1 MDKFKVILISL
12 MAIICIFII
21 GFKYKKEDNDAIK
34 FKKEYES
41 LNETKNKNG
50 KEYIKVNIDKINPIV
65 YADYDKVINLI
76 KNDTAVIYFGFP
88 ECPWCRNAVPVLLD
102 TAKELGIEKIYYYNA
117 LSIRD
122 KKSLDE
128 SGNIVVEEEGTKEYK
143 ELVELLYDYLP
154 VYDGLNDETIKR
166 LYFPTVLFVKNGKII
181 GLHNSTVESQKN
193 PYDGLNK
200 EQYEELKTI
209 YYDYLN
215 KTFEIFC
222 DDAC

>member
-1 MDKFKVILISL
+1 MEKIKVIAVSAL
-12 MAIICIFII
+12 AIICLLVVTI
-21 GFKYKKEDNDAIK
+21 KYTNEETDAIK
-34 FKKEYES
+34 FKEEYET
-41 LNETKNKNG
+41 LNDKKDSN
-50 KEYIKVNIDKINPIV
+50 EYINVDIDKENPIV
-65 YADYDKVINLI
+65 YADAEEVIDLI

-88 ECPWCRNAVPVLLD
+88 ECPWCRNAIPVLLD
-102 TAKELGIEKIYYYNA
+102 AAKELGIEKIYYYNA

-128 SGNIVVEEEGTKEYK
+128 NGDIVVEDEGTKEYE

-154 VYDGLNDETIKR
+154 IYDGLNDNTIKR
-166 LYFPTVLFVKNGKII
+166 LYFPTVLFVKNGEVI
-181 GLHNSTVESQKN
+181 GLHISTVETQEN
-193 PYDGLNK
+193 PYNELTK

-222 DDAC
+222 DEAC

>member
-1 MDKFKVILISL
+1 MDKIKIVLISL
-12 MAIICIFII
+12 MAIICIFVI
-21 GFKYKKEDNDAIK
+21 GLKYPKEETDAIK
-34 FKKEYES
+34 FKNEYES
-41 LNETKNKNG
+41 LNDKKNKSG
-50 KEYIKVNIDKINPIV
+50 KEYLKVNIDEINPII
-65 YADYDKVINLI
+65 YADYDKVIDLI

-128 SGNIVVEEEGTKEYK
+128 NGNIVIEEEGTEEYK
-143 ELVELLYDYLP
+143 ELIKLLYDYLP
-154 VYDGLNDETIKR
+154 AYDGLNDNTIKR
-166 LYFPTVLFVKNGKII
+166 LYFPTVLFVKNGTIV
-181 GLHNSTVESQKN
+181 GLHYSTVESQTN
-193 PYDGLNK
+193 PYEGLND
-200 EQYEELKTI
+200 EQYEELKSI

>member
-1 MDKFKVILISL
+1 MEKIKVIAVSAL
-12 MAIICIFII
+12 AIICLLVVTI
-21 GFKYKKEDNDAIK
+21 KYTNEETDAIR
-34 FKKEYES
+34 FKEEYEA
-41 LNETKNKNG
+41 LNDKKDGN
-50 KEYIKVNIDKINPIV
+50 EYINVDIDKENPIV
-65 YADYDKVINLI
+65 YADAEKVIDLI

-88 ECPWCRNAVPVLLD
+88 ECPWCRNAIPVLLD
-102 TAKELGIEKIYYYNA
+102 ATKELGIDKIYYYNA

-128 SGNIVVEEEGTKEYK
+128 NGNIVVEDEGTKEYE

-154 VYDGLNDETIKR
+154 IYDGLNDNTIKR
-166 LYFPTVLFVKNGKII
+166 LYFPTVLFVKDGEVI
-181 GLHNSTVESQKN
+181 GLHISTVETQEN
-193 PYDGLNK
+193 PYNELTK

-222 DDAC
+222 DEAC

>member
-1 MDKFKVILISL
+1 MDKIKVILISL
-12 MAIICIFII
+12 MTIICLLII
-21 GFKYKKEDNDAIK
+21 GIKYKKEDNDAIK
-34 FKKEYES
+34 FKEEYES
-41 LNETKNKNG
+41 LNETKDRNG
-50 KEYIKVNIDKINPIV
+50 KEYIKVNIDEKNPIV
-65 YADYDKVINLI
+65 YADYEKVVDLI

-166 LYFPTVLFVKNGKII
+166 LYFPTVLFVKDGKII

-200 EQYEELKTI
+200 EQYEELKII

>member
-50 KEYIKVNIDKINPIV
+50 KEYIKVNIDKTNPIV

-122 KKSLDE
+122 KKTLDE

-143 ELVELLYDYLP
+143 ELVELLY
-154 VYDGLNDETIKR
+154 
-166 LYFPTVLFVKNGKII
+166 YF
-181 GLHNSTVESQKN
+181 
-193 PYDGLNK
+193 Y
-200 EQYEELKTI
+200 
-209 YYDYLN
+209 
-215 KTFEIFC
+215 
-222 DDAC
+222 